1 MYVLCQGVVIHVCL
15 IEVRAFVI
23 KVMVVILFV
32 FVLASCLL
40 VEMMHWRSV
49 GLGVRYMC
57 SHNRNMLAIMAELS
71 SGFVLHAQRHCR
83 SVTSRCDIF
92 MCRLFGSS
100 FTSSLKDK
108 AWLAIT

>member
-1 MYVLCQGVVIHVCL
+1 MYVLCEGVVIHVCL

-23 KVMVVILFV
+23 KVAVIIFV

-40 VEMMHWRSV
+40 AEMMNWRSV

-83 SVTSRCDIF
+83 SVT
-92 MCRLFGSS
+92 
-100 FTSSLKDK
+100 
-108 AWLAIT
+108 